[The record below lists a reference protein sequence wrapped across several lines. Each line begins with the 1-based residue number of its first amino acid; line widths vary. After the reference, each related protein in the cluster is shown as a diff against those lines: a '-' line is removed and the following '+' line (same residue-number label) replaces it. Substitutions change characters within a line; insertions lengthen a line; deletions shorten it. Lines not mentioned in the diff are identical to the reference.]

1 MKPFAEEFYNSI
13 AWKRC
18 RAAYMER
25 AGGIC
30 EDCLAKG
37 LYTPA
42 ALVHHMIPVD
52 ESNINDP
59 RITLSFDNLRAVCRV
74 CHAKRHGIG
83 RRRRFSVNADGHV
96 IALPEKT

>member
-1 MKPFAEEFYNSI
+1 MKPAFEEFYSST
-13 AWKRC
+13 AWKNC
-18 RAAYMER
+18 RAAYMEKVSSL
-25 AGGIC
+25 C

-59 RITLSFDNLRAVCRV
+59 RITLNFDNLRAVCRV
-74 CHAKRHGIG
+74 CHAKRHGARKG
-83 RRRRFSVNADGHV
+83 QRYFVDEDGYV
-96 IALPEKT
+96 TALPDNF